1 MSLPLPLVDSLFAR
15 MLVRYGAGWTR
26 MWEGIAID
34 AVKADWADQL
44 DRVPEY
50 AILYGLD
57 YLPLDR
63 PPTASAFR
71 ALCAAA
77 PIPSLPRLTEP
88 KPTEEQKARA
98 SRIVADLK
106 HKLAQGRVL

>member
-1 MSLPLPLVDSLFAR
+1 MDHSQSVDSLFAR

-44 DRVPEY
+44 GRMPEY
-50 AILYGLD
+50 AILYALD
-57 YLPLDR
+57 YLPIDR
-63 PPTASAFR
+63 PPTAAAFR
-71 ALCAAA
+71 AICQRA
-77 PIPSLPRLTEP
+77 PVPSRPLLAEP
-88 KPTEEQKARA
+88 KPTEEQKERA

-106 HKLAQGRVL
+106 HRLALRRVL